1 MTWFVNGEPID
12 DAAVREEARMM
23 RPRYTEAVTDMD
35 PVEAEMQLREW
46 ARENVIERILL
57 RQQALADPEPVPAD
71 VIVRGV
77 EAVRTEAGGQVG
89 CGTRTSDED
98 VRAQV
103 ETQYRIERLLQSVQG
118 NIAKPRSK
126 DVGDFY
132 KKNKDRFWTPE
143 LVRASHI
150 VKNVNEN
157 QDEATSCA
165 GIEEAL
171 AKLRAGAEFAGVA
184 DQHSDCAGNGGDLGW
199 FPRGQMVEEFDEVVF
214 NLAPGAMSGIF
225 RTGFGFHIAKVIDRK
240 PAGIRSFADVK
251 DEIEEALWQQ
261 KREKAVEDYLDRLR
275 AVADVRQDGRAAR

>member
-1 MTWFVNGEPID
+1 
-12 DAAVREEARMM
+12 MM
-23 RPRYTEAVTDMD
+23 RPRYMEAVTDMD

-57 RQQALADPEPVPAD
+57 RQQALADPDPVPAD

-89 CGTRTSDED
+89 CGTRTSDEE

-103 ETQYRIERLLQSVQG
+103 ETQYRIQRLLQRVQG

-126 DVGDFY
+126 DIGDFY

-157 QDEATSCA
+157 QDEATARA
-165 GIEEAL
+165 GIDEAMV
-171 AKLRAGAEFAGVA
+171 KLRAGGEFAQVA
-184 DQHSDCAGNGGDLGW
+184 DQFSDCSGNGGDLGW

-214 NLAPGAMSGIF
+214 NLAPGAMSDIF
-225 RTGFGFHIAKVIDRK
+225 RSGFGFHIAKVMDRK
-240 PAGIRSFADVK
+240 PAGVRSFTDVK

-261 KREKAVEDYLDRLR
+261 KREKAVEDYLDGLR
-275 AVADVRQDGRAAR
+275 AAADVRQDGRAAR